1 MIVLTTDRILGV
13 AVDEEPLSTY
23 GPGNMLDDSNRN
35 SWVSGFVN
43 DKVTLDANSQVS
55 ALFLGRFQ
63 ADDVKFSF
71 LAKDIF
77 EKINGGRVTLH
88 GYRIFYNGGS
98 YKHTLSTG
106 DSVRTKGGSNS
117 AINVNAVGTASADFK
132 TITTVNDFVFSYDSA
147 STSESGVTVASGG
160 AHGASTFVVSEGSN
174 SFPANLPLRWV
185 TANPVTVTS
194 SSGDLVLTTS
204 NAHGLSVND
213 KFTLNTT
220 GTLFG
225 YINRDN
231 SDEAIPN
238 FQPSS
243 TANANNPSNVNYYY
257 VKSVPSATTLTLGL
271 SLTGGTMGHYDA
283 YKEGTPGGATH
294 YLNVVKYGL
303 VKTSTNSGGSTTV
316 TIKDITSKDGED
328 VDATFFGTVGL
339 ATYSDVY
346 KGVNITAATIQAYV
360 NDDSDGSVTG
370 TKGARI
376 HQAAVASRV
385 FTSLGNF
392 VQGNIT
398 QVSSGFIPIPK
409 QTEKS
414 NVEVDFKSLNER
426 DGGKLIT
433 HWMLEEL
440 TTSGS
445 SATVGKINYN
455 GSGKGLMNIRLGNSN
470 AGTYTPGSNPGI
482 AVGDYVSLTLPTSLI
497 YPTTNAIKQDATGS
511 SASAKTVTLASTH
524 GGSSGIYEGM
534 TAIVETGGA
543 SLGTVTLVDNLV
555 ITFDGTVPD
564 GYGGNVIF
572 SNPAN
577 VASDADIAFT
587 RVHRV
592 VAVGNGDGTDDEI
605 SVYAPNFGT
614 NGDLTRQVSTVF
626 EETATIGG
634 GVNYNRPNLIVNS
647 PTSGR
652 SIQKVTSG
660 KGRFLREVNNQNTI
674 SSLVWDASSTGG
686 TATATFTNDHG
697 LVNNDKI
704 VIYNLSSVTNGSHI
718 HNLEGSY
725 LVTYSTAKQITFN
738 ITKANQQ
745 TLTSLTGANGAT
757 TVTGVTSADHGFIK
771 GDKVHIHD
779 SAAHDGLVTI
789 ATVPTSKSFTFERSS
804 ALGGTLNDTT
814 GGMQATGGVH
824 YRDAVDTFT
833 INALTISNAGT
844 GYTTSGGTLT
854 ASGGGGSG
862 FAGTYT
868 ADGSGVIQ
876 TVTIT
881 NGGTGYTSAPTIAIS
896 GGGSSGSITPTL
908 VTESYSDASTTST
921 RFLGSDYPTLA
932 NVPVARTISI
942 ENAKEFNLAS
952 GAGDPIKVG
961 NHLWIDGYEESSSK
975 YSNSTYSKTPTISV
989 SGETAP
995 YETGQS
1001 ATRKQSTFV
1010 ADFDSAT
1017 TVTTNGT
1024 AAKNNSPLSQVTLV
1038 RGDATASGDV
1048 ELTPPSGKLNTPIRF
1063 SSLRHGILVGIM
1075 RAGSSVKFPNP
1086 QVGVGNK
1093 FKDYSVR
1100 KDLKTG
1106 SYYFLNRESA
1116 KIFNGK
1122 ITGNPDEI
1130 NPLADFAQT
1139 QLAKPFAVLIIS
1151 GNQTS
1156 MQKLRLRAAIY
1167 GYFTDLPSVTFS
1179 NKLNNLKDLSFN
1191 IKEVL

>member
-35 SWVSGFVN
+35 SWVSGFVK

-77 EKINGGRVTLH
+77 AKINGGRVTLH
-88 GYRIFYNGGS
+88 GYRVFYNGGS

-117 AINVNAVGTASADFK
+117 AIDVNAVGTASADFK
-132 TITTVNDFVFSYDSA
+132 TITSVNDFVFSYDSA
-147 STSESGVTVASGG
+147 STSESDVTVASGG
-160 AHGASTFVVSEGSN
+160 AHGSSTFVVSEGSN
-174 SFPANLPLRWV
+174 SFPTNLPLRWV

-231 SDEAIPN
+231 SDEAVPN

-271 SLTGGTMGHYDA
+271 SLTGGTMGHYEA
-283 YKEGTPGGATH
+283 YKTGTPGGATH

-316 TIKDITSKDGED
+316 TIKDVTSQDGED

-440 TTSGS
+440 TNSGS

-455 GSGKGLMNIRLGNSN
+455 ASGKGLINIRLGNSN
-470 AGTYTPGSNPGI
+470 AGTYTAGSNPGI
-482 AVGDYVSLTLPTSLI
+482 AVGDYVSLTLPTSLM
-497 YPTTNAIKQDATGS
+497 YPTSNAIRQSADGS
-511 SASAKTVTLASTH
+511 VESSKTVTLASTN

-534 TAIVETGGA
+534 TAIRQDNSA

-555 ITFDGTVPD
+555 ITFDGTIPD
-564 GYGGNVIF
+564 GYTGDVIF

-592 VAVGNGDGTDDEI
+592 VAVGNGDGTNDEI

-704 VIYNLSSVTNGSHI
+704 VIYNLSSVTNGSDI

-757 TVTGVTSADHGFIK
+757 TVTGVTSADHGFVK
-771 GDKVHIHD
+771 GDKVHIDD

-804 ALGGTLNDTT
+804 ALGSTLNDTT
-814 GGMQATGGVH
+814 GGMQVTGGVH
-824 YRDAVDTFT
+824 YR
-833 INALTISNAGT
+833 N
-844 GYTTSGGTLT
+844 
-854 ASGGGGSG
+854 
-862 FAGTYT
+862 
-868 ADGSGVIQ
+868 
-876 TVTIT
+876 
-881 NGGTGYTSAPTIAIS
+881 
-896 GGGSSGSITPTL
+896 SSGQ
-908 VTESYSDASTTST
+908 YSTASTTAYT
-921 RFLGSDYPTLA
+921 GSSKPTLA

-989 SGETAP
+989 SGEPAP

-1017 TVTTNGT
+1017 TVTTDGT
-1024 AAKNNSPLSQVTLV
+1024 GARNNSPLSQVTLV

>member
-13 AVDEEPLSTY
+13 AVDEEPLGAY

-63 ADDVKFSF
+63 SDDVKFSF
-71 LAKDIF
+71 LSKDIF
-77 EKINGGRVTLH
+77 AKINGGRVTLH
-88 GYRIFYNGGS
+88 GYRVFYNGGS

-117 AINVNAVGTASADFK
+117 AIDVNAVGTTSANFK
-132 TITTVNDFVFSYDSA
+132 TVIAVNDFVFSYDSA
-147 STSESGVTVASGG
+147 STSETEATVASGG
-160 AHGASTFVVSEGSN
+160 AHGTSTFVVSEGSS

-185 TANPVTVTS
+185 TANTVTVTS
-194 SSGDLVLTTS
+194 TSGDLILTTG
-204 NAHGLSVND
+204 NPHGLSVGD
-213 KFTLNTT
+213 LFTMQST

-225 YINRDN
+225 YVDKDN
-231 SDEAIPN
+231 ADTPVVN
-238 FQPSS
+238 FLQTT
-243 TANANNPSNVNYYY
+243 TANANNPDASNANGAGTFY
-257 VKSVPSATTLTLGL
+257 VKTAPSANTLTLTRATP
-271 SLTGGTMGHYDA
+271 TGNSVGHYES
-283 YKEGTPGGATH
+283 YKTGSSGATH
-294 YLNVVKYGL
+294 YINVVKYGL
-303 VKTSTNSGGSTTV
+303 VSSSTNSSGSTTV
-316 TIKDITSKDGED
+316 TIKDITSNDTD
-328 VDATFFGTVGL
+328 TVSQTFFGNAGL
-339 ATYSDVY
+339 ASFSKMF
-346 KGVNITAATIQAYV
+346 KGVNITASTIQAYV
-360 NDDSDGSVTG
+360 NDDLDGTVTG
-370 TKGARI
+370 TAGGRI

-414 NVEVDFKSLNER
+414 NIEVDFKSINER

-433 HWMLEEL
+433 HWMLEDL

-455 GSGKGLMNIRLGNSN
+455 GSDKGLLKIRLGNSSS
-470 AGTYTPGSNPGI
+470 GTYAAAANPGI
-482 AVGDYVSLTLPTSLI
+482 SVGDYVSLTLPTSLM
-497 YPTTNAIKQDATGS
+497 YPTSNAIRQDATGS
-511 SASAKTVTLASTH
+511 SASGKTVTLAASN
-524 GGSSGIYEGM
+524 GGASGIYEGM
-534 TAIVETGGA
+534 TAIRQDTSA
-543 SLGTVTLVDNLV
+543 SLGNVTNINTSTRVV
-555 ITFDGTVPD
+555 TFDGTVPD
-564 GYGGNVIF
+564 GYTGDVIF
-572 SNPAN
+572 SNPLN

-592 VAVGNGDGTDDEI
+592 VAVGNGDGTNDEI

-614 NGDLTRQVSTVF
+614 NGDLTRQETIIF
-626 EETATIGG
+626 EQTATIGG

-647 PTSGR
+647 PTAGR
-652 SIQKVTSG
+652 TVQKVTKG
-660 KGRFLREVNNQNTI
+660 TGRFLREVNDQNTI
-674 SSLVWDASSTGG
+674 TSLVWDSSSTGG

-704 VIYNLSSVTNGSHI
+704 VIYDLASITNGSDI

-738 ITKANQQ
+738 IPKANQH
-745 TLTSLTGANGAT
+745 TLSSLTGANGAT
-757 TVTGVTSADHGFIK
+757 TVTGVTSTDHGFVK
-771 GDKVHIHD
+771 GDKVHIDD
-779 SAAHDGLVTI
+779 SATHDGLVTV
-789 ATVPTSKSFTFERSS
+789 TSVPTSKSFTFERSS
-804 ALGGTLNDTT
+804 ALGSTLNDTT
-814 GGMQATGGVH
+814 GGMQVTGGVH
-824 YRDAVDTFT
+824 YR
-833 INALTISNAGT
+833 N
-844 GYTTSGGTLT
+844 
-854 ASGGGGSG
+854 
-862 FAGTYT
+862 
-868 ADGSGVIQ
+868 
-876 TVTIT
+876 
-881 NGGTGYTSAPTIAIS
+881 
-896 GGGSSGSITPTL
+896 SSGQ
-908 VTESYSDASTTST
+908 YSTASTTAYT
-921 RFLGSDYPTLA
+921 GSSMPTLA

-989 SGETAP
+989 DGETAP

-1001 ATRKQSTFV
+1001 GTRKQATFV
-1010 ADFDSAT
+1010 ADFNSTT
-1017 TVTTNGT
+1017 TVSTNGT
-1024 AAKNNSPLSQVTLV
+1024 GARDNSPLSQITVV
-1038 RGDATASGDV
+1038 KGDATTLGDV
-1048 ELTPPSGKLNTPIRF
+1048 EVTPPVGKLNKPMRF

-1075 RAGSSVKFPNP
+1075 RAGSSVQFPNP

-1116 KIFNGK
+1116 KVFSGK

-1139 QLAKPFAVLIIS
+1139 QLAKPFAVLVMS
-1151 GNQTS
+1151 GNSTT

>member
-35 SWVSGFVN
+35 SWVSGFVK

-88 GYRIFYNGGS
+88 GYRVFYNGGS

-117 AINVNAVGTASADFK
+117 AIDVNAVGTASADFK
-132 TITTVNDFVFSYDSA
+132 TITSVNDFVFSYDSA
-147 STSESGVTVASGG
+147 STSESDVTVASGG
-160 AHGASTFVVSEGSN
+160 AHGSSTFVVSEGSN

-231 SDEAIPN
+231 SDEAVPN

-271 SLTGGTMGHYDA
+271 SLTGGTMGHYEA
-283 YKEGTPGGATH
+283 YKTGTPGGATH

-316 TIKDITSKDGED
+316 TIKDVTSQDGED

-440 TTSGS
+440 TNSGS

-455 GSGKGLMNIRLGNSN
+455 ASGKGLMNIRLGNSN
-470 AGTYTPGSNPGI
+470 AGTYTAGSNPGI
-482 AVGDYVSLTLPTSLI
+482 AVGDYVSLTLPTSLM
-497 YPTTNAIKQDATGS
+497 YPTSNAIRQSADGS
-511 SASAKTVTLASTH
+511 VESSKTVTLASTN

-534 TAIVETGGA
+534 TAIRQDNSA

-555 ITFDGTVPD
+555 ITFDGTIPD
-564 GYGGNVIF
+564 GYTGDVIF

-592 VAVGNGDGTDDEI
+592 VAVGNGDGTNDEI

-704 VIYNLSSVTNGSHI
+704 VIYNLSSVTNGSDI

-757 TVTGVTSADHGFIK
+757 TVTGVTSADHGFVK
-771 GDKVHIHD
+771 GDKVHIDD

-804 ALGGTLNDTT
+804 ALGSTLNDTT
-814 GGMQATGGVH
+814 GGMQVTGGVH
-824 YRDAVDTFT
+824 YR
-833 INALTISNAGT
+833 N
-844 GYTTSGGTLT
+844 
-854 ASGGGGSG
+854 
-862 FAGTYT
+862 
-868 ADGSGVIQ
+868 
-876 TVTIT
+876 
-881 NGGTGYTSAPTIAIS
+881 
-896 GGGSSGSITPTL
+896 SSGQ
-908 VTESYSDASTTST
+908 YSTASTTAYT
-921 RFLGSDYPTLA
+921 GSSKPTLA

-989 SGETAP
+989 SGEPAP

-1017 TVTTNGT
+1017 TVTTDGT
-1024 AAKNNSPLSQVTLV
+1024 GARNNSPLSQVTLV

>member
-98 YKHTLSTG
+98 YVHTLSTG

-132 TITTVNDFVFSYDSA
+132 TITSVNEFVFSYDSA
-147 STSESGVTVASGG
+147 STSETEATVASGG
-160 AHGASTFVVSEGSN
+160 AHGTSTFVVSEGSN

-185 TANPVTVTS
+185 TANTVTVTS
-194 SSGDLVLTTS
+194 TSGDLVLTTG
-204 NAHGLSVND
+204 NPHGLSVGD
-213 KFTLNTT
+213 LFTMQST

-225 YINRDN
+225 YVDRDN
-231 SDEAIPN
+231 SDTAEVN
-238 FQPSS
+238 FLPTS
-243 TANANNPSNVNYYY
+243 TANANNPDASNANGAGTFY
-257 VKSVPSATTLTLGL
+257 VKTVPSANTLTLTRVTP
-271 SLTGGTMGHYDA
+271 TGTALGHYTDYA
-283 YKEGTPGGATH
+283 TGSSGATH
-294 YLNVVKYGL
+294 YINVVKYGL
-303 VKTSTNSGGSTTV
+303 VSSSTNSSGSTTV
-316 TIKDITSKDGED
+316 TIKDITSNDTD
-328 VDATFFGTVGL
+328 TVSQTFFGNAGL
-339 ATYSDVY
+339 ASVSKMF
-346 KGVNITAATIQAYV
+346 KGVNITSATIQAYV
-360 NDDSDGSVTG
+360 NDDADGSVTG
-370 TKGARI
+370 TKGQRI

-392 VQGNIT
+392 VQGNVT

-409 QTEKS
+409 QTERS
-414 NVEVDFKSLNER
+414 NIEVDFKSVNER

-455 GSGKGLMNIRLGNSN
+455 SADKGLMNIRLGNSSS
-470 AGTYTPGSNPGI
+470 GTYTAAANPGI
-482 AVGDYVSLTLPTSLI
+482 AVGDYISLTLPTSLM
-497 YPTTNAIKQDATGS
+497 YPTSNAIRQDATGS
-511 SASAKTVTLASTH
+511 VASGKTVTLASTN
-524 GGSSGIYEGM
+524 GGASGIYQGM
-534 TAIVETGGA
+534 TAIRQDTSA
-543 SLGTVTLVDNLV
+543 SLGTVTNVNTSTRV

-564 GYGGNVIF
+564 GYTGDVIF

-577 VASDADIAFT
+577 VASDADIAFS

-592 VAVGNGDGTDDEI
+592 VAVTDADGQTGNQI
-605 SVYAPNFGT
+605 SIYAPNFGT
-614 NGDLTRQVSTVF
+614 NGDLTRQETIIF
-626 EETATIGG
+626 EQSATIGG
-634 GVNYNRPNLIVNS
+634 GVNYNRANLLVNS
-647 PTSGR
+647 PTAGR
-652 SIQKVTSG
+652 TIQKVTSG

-674 SSLVWDASSTGG
+674 SSLTWDASSTGG

-704 VIYNLSSVTNGSHI
+704 VIYNLSSITNGNLI

-738 ITKANQQ
+738 IAKANQQ
-745 TLTSLTGANGAT
+745 NLTSLTASGT
-757 TVTGVTSADHGFIK
+757 TITGVTSADHGFVK
-771 GDKVHIHD
+771 GDKVHIYG
-779 SAAHDGLVTI
+779 SASNHYDGLQTI
-789 ATVPTSKSFTFERSS
+789 VTVPTSKSFTFTHTAS
-804 ALGGTLNDTT
+804 GTNPDIT
-814 GGMQATGGVH
+814 GSMKVTGGVH
-824 YRDAVDTFT
+824 YR
-833 INALTISNAGT
+833 
-844 GYTTSGGTLT
+844 
-854 ASGGGGSG
+854 
-862 FAGTYT
+862 
-868 ADGSGVIQ
+868 
-876 TVTIT
+876 
-881 NGGTGYTSAPTIAIS
+881 NGGTYQTSAPS
-896 GGGSSGSITPTL
+896 LS
-908 VTESYSDASTTST
+908 
-921 RFLGSDYPTLA
+921 
-932 NVPVARTISI
+932 NVPVAKTISI

-975 YSNSTYSKTPTISV
+975 YSNSTYEKTPTISV
-989 SGETAP
+989 DGETAP

-1001 ATRKQSTFV
+1001 GTRKQTTFV
-1010 ADFDSAT
+1010 ADFDSTT
-1017 TVTTNGT
+1017 TVTTDGT
-1024 AAKNNSPLSQVTLV
+1024 VARDNSPLSQVTLV

>member
-77 EKINGGRVTLH
+77 VKINGGRVTLH
-88 GYRIFYNGGS
+88 GYRVFYNGGS

-117 AINVNAVGTASADFK
+117 AIDVNAVGTASADFK
-132 TITTVNDFVFSYDSA
+132 TITSVNDFVFSYDSS
-147 STSESGVTVASGG
+147 STSESDVTVASGG
-160 AHGASTFVVSEGSN
+160 AHGAATFVVSEGSS

-231 SDEAIPN
+231 SDEAVPN

-243 TANANNPSNVNYYY
+243 TADANNPSNSNYYY

-271 SLTGGTMGHYDA
+271 SLTGGTMGHYEA
-283 YKEGTPGGATH
+283 YKTGTPGGATH

-316 TIKDITSKDGED
+316 TIKDITSQDGED

-445 SATVGKINYN
+445 AATVGKINYN

-470 AGTYTPGSNPGI
+470 AGTYTAGSNPGI

-497 YPTTNAIKQDATGS
+497 YPASNAIRQDATGS
-511 SASAKTVTLASTH
+511 SASAKTVTLASSN

-534 TAIVETGGA
+534 TAIRQDTSA
-543 SLGTVTLVDNLV
+543 ALGTVTLVDNLV
-555 ITFDGTVPD
+555 ITFDGTIPD
-564 GYGGNVIF
+564 GYTGDVIF

-592 VAVGNGDGTDDEI
+592 VAVGNGDGTNDEI

-660 KGRFLREVNNQNTI
+660 KGRFLREVNGQNTI

-757 TVTGVTSADHGFIK
+757 TVTGVTSADHGFVK
-771 GDKVHIHD
+771 GDKVHIDD
-779 SAAHDGLVTI
+779 SAAHDGLVTVV
-789 ATVPTSKSFTFERSS
+789 TVPTSKSFTFERSS
-804 ALGGTLNDTT
+804 ALGSTLNDTT
-814 GGMQATGGVH
+814 GGMQVTGGVH
-824 YRDAVDTFT
+824 YR
-833 INALTISNAGT
+833 N
-844 GYTTSGGTLT
+844 
-854 ASGGGGSG
+854 
-862 FAGTYT
+862 
-868 ADGSGVIQ
+868 
-876 TVTIT
+876 
-881 NGGTGYTSAPTIAIS
+881 
-896 GGGSSGSITPTL
+896 SSGQ
-908 VTESYSDASTTST
+908 YSTASTTAYT
-921 RFLGSDYPTLA
+921 GSSKPTLA
-932 NVPVARTISI
+932 SVPVARTISI

-961 NHLWIDGYEESSSK
+961 NHLWVDGYEESSSR

-1001 ATRKQSTFV
+1001 ATRKQTTFV